1 VRRLVTLAATNGMAA
16 VVASAHHPG
25 RTVGTTTTFD
35 TTQSEFG
42 TPPPDFDF
50 LQTGDGERG
59 RWTVVRDTA
68 AMDGTA
74 IEHVSTDQHEN
85 RFSLAIYAPVSSK
98 DFKVKVRF
106 KIMKGTMQA
115 AGLAARFLDVDSYY
129 VVIASGSTCSGS
141 STARKNGY
149 GERMPTLS
157 ATVGI
162 CSSFKPATTNSRFL
176 STATGCSPRG
186 IAPCRA
192 TDRSACGPKRTTSRD
207 LTGSR
212 SRFSRRRRNA
222 VVVSS
227 ERSIDQ

>member
-1 VRRLVTLAATNGMAA
+1 VRRLVTLAATIGMAA
-16 VVASAHHPG
+16 VVASAPHPG

-50 LQTGDGERG
+50 LQTGEGEPG

-85 RFSLAIYAPVSSK
+85 RFSLAIYASVSSK

-115 AGLAARFLDVDSYY
+115 AGIAARFLDVDSYY
-129 VVIASGSTCSGS
+129 VVIASALEERVDLFRIVNGRKERIWGTDADVVRDRWHLLELQANEDQFTISLDRNWLFTAWDSTLPGD
-141 STARKNGY
+141 GQ
-149 GERMPTLS
+149 
-157 ATVGI
+157 VGLWTEEDNVTRFDRLEI
-162 CSSFKPATTNSRFL
+162 ETFPASEKR
-176 STATGCSPRG
+176 C
-186 IAPCRA
+186 CRI
-192 TDRSACGPKRTTSRD
+192 
-207 LTGSR
+207 
-212 SRFSRRRRNA
+212 
-222 VVVSS
+222 
-227 ERSIDQ
+227 E